1 MKPFHY
7 HQPST
12 LEEAISLLEE
22 HGSEARLLAGG
33 TDLLLQMRRGEI
45 EPGHVIDLKGVLGLD
60 SMTYEGKEGLSIG
73 ALVTIAQIEHSQ
85 VVRDGFP
92 HLHHAACVLG
102 SIQTRNLA
110 TIGGNL
116 CNASPAAETAPSLLV
131 SEAELEV
138 AGPQGVRKL
147 PLSEFFK
154 GPGST
159 SLKRSEILTRIPI
172 PLPPSGAKSLY
183 LNFSPRGHMDIAVV
197 GVAALLVVDGQV
209 CADARIGLGAVA
221 PVPLR
226 AHKAENLLKGKSI
239 TLELAAEAA
248 RLAASECS
256 PMSDLRASAEY
267 RRRMVEVLTRRA
279 IVELWARGGE

>member
-1 MKPFHY
+1 
-7 HQPST
+7 
-12 LEEAISLLEE
+12 
-22 HGSEARLLAGG
+22 
-33 TDLLLQMRRGEI
+33 
-45 EPGHVIDLKGVLGLD
+45 
-60 SMTYEGKEGLSIG
+60 
-73 ALVTIAQIEHSQ
+73 
-85 VVRDGFP
+85 
-92 HLHHAACVLG
+92 
-102 SIQTRNLA
+102 
-110 TIGGNL
+110 
-116 CNASPAAETAPSLLV
+116 
-131 SEAELEV
+131 
-138 AGPQGVRKL
+138 
-147 PLSEFFK
+147 
-154 GPGST
+154 
-159 SLKRSEILTRIPI
+159 
-172 PLPPSGAKSLY
+172 
-183 LNFSPRGHMDIAVV
+183 MDIAVV